1 MQSQPFRGVLPAIT
15 TPFLPTGGIDHAF
28 LAEHARAMFA
38 AGCSGLIP
46 LGSLGEGATLSFDE
60 KVAVLRTLVAAA
72 DGRPIT
78 PGIAALSTQD
88 AVRLAQAA
96 EEVGCKGLM
105 VLPAYVHKGPR
116 DEHHAHVAAVLR
128 SVQLPCMLYNN
139 PFAYGVDFAT
149 EWIAQLADE
158 HGNLVA
164 VKESSGDARR
174 VTALRARCG
183 DRLAA
188 LVGLDDMVVEGVAAG
203 ATGWV
208 AGLVNALP
216 RESVV
221 LFETAR
227 DRGPAAARS
236 LYEWFLPLLR
246 LDVVPEFVQ
255 LIKLVQQELGMGT
268 ERVRPPRLPL
278 SGAPRETALAT
289 IRAALRSRPRIEP

>member
-1 MQSQPFRGVLPAIT
+1 MHTQPFRGVLPALT
-15 TPFLPTGGIDHAF
+15 TPFLPVEGIDHSF

-38 AGCSGLIP
+38 AGCAGLIP
-46 LGSLGEGATLSFDE
+46 LGSLGESATLTFDE
-60 KVAVLRTLVAAA
+60 KLAVLRTLLAVAG
-72 DGRPIT
+72 DKPIT
-78 PGIAALSTQD
+78 PGIAALSTQE
-88 AVRLAQAA
+88 AVRLARAA
-96 EEVGCKGLM
+96 EELGCKGLM

-116 DEHHAHVAAVLR
+116 QEHHAHVAAVLR
-128 SVQLPCMLYNN
+128 SVRLPCMLYNN
-139 PFAYGVDFAT
+139 PIAYGVDFTT
-149 EWIAQLADE
+149 EWIAQLAEE

-174 VTALRARCG
+174 VTALQARCG

-203 ATGWV
+203 AVGWV

-216 RESVV
+216 RESVA
-221 LFETAR
+221 LFELVRT
-227 DRGPAAARS
+227 RGPASARS

-278 SGAPRETALAT
+278 SGAAREAALST
-289 IRAALRSRPRIEP
+289 IRAALSVRPKVDA